1 MAQSQNE
8 QRKAWFNGFT
18 KLKWGIF
25 SEMRCAFIAK
35 VINYDSEKHV
45 ADIQPLANFSDGT
58 ESAQFLDVP
67 VADNCYIIDEILDRL
82 KPDFQAIDK
91 NSTIAAHTNSNFINH
106 YPKQHFMRAGV
117 PVVAVVLDRDNDNW
131 KGGREVNTYT
141 PNSSRLHNA
150 NDAIVIAVL
159 GGDAIDG

>member
-8 QRKAWFNGFT
+8 QRKAWFNGFA
-18 KLKWGIF
+18 KLKWGIL
-25 SEMRCAFIAK
+25 SEIRCAFIAK
-35 VINYDSEKHV
+35 VVKYNNKKHV

-67 VADNCYIIDEILDRL
+67 VAENCYIIDDIFDRL
-82 KPDFQAIDK
+82 KP
-91 NSTIAAHTNSNFINH
+91 NLNH
-106 YPKQHFMRAGV
+106 YPKQHFMRTGV

-131 KGGREVNTYT
+131 KGGREINTYT

-159 GGDAIDG
+159 GGDAING

>member
-18 KLKWGIF
+18 KLKWGIL
-25 SEMRCAFIAK
+25 SEIRCAFIAK
-35 VINYDSEKHV
+35 VVKYNSKKHV

-67 VADNCYIIDEILDRL
+67 VAESCYIIDDILDRL
-82 KPDFQAIDK
+82 KP
-91 NSTIAAHTNSNFINH
+91 NFANH
-106 YPKQHFMRAGV
+106 YPKQHFMRTGV

-159 GGDAIDG
+159 GGDAING